1 MSLCARL
8 KTWKKKTNIVGHACV
23 RLKMKK
29 KNRIEHAWLLN
40 NQLEREIKELAMP
53 RARAYKTQII
63 YYPQMDLM
71 DGFSIIN

>member
-8 KTWKKKTNIVGHACV
+8 KTWKKKANIVGHACV

-40 NQLEREIKELAMP
+40 QLEREIKELAMP
-53 RARAYKTQII
+53 RARWT
-63 YYPQMDLM
+63 
-71 DGFSIIN
+71 